1 MSNKHYET
9 YIIADGNSEDAAV
22 EEIITKY
29 TNLLTKNK
37 AEIINTERIGRKRLA
52 YPIDKKQ
59 NGYYVCIE
67 YNAPANVVAIL
78 DKTFRIDENVMRYLT
93 LYLDAKT
100 LKERND
106 HFTKKA
112 QYLAKLQNEAAAK
125 EAGDAENQT
134 SQTSTETSQAKSGDA
149 VSVS

>member
-1 MSNKHYET
+1 MTNKHYET
-9 YIIADGNSEDAAV
+9 YIIADGNFEDAAV
-22 EEIITKY
+22 EEIISKY

-52 YPIDKKQ
+52 YPINKKQ
-59 NGYYVCIE
+59 NGYYICIE

-93 LYLDAKT
+93 LYIDAKT

-112 QYLAKLQNEAAAK
+112 QYLAKLQTEAAAK
-125 EAGDAENQT
+125 EAGDAEKQT
-134 SQTSTETSQAKSGDA
+134 LTSSESSQAKSGDA